1 MNNVICKKYG
11 MSPNDIETNSL
22 SSEQFRTKFNFDR
35 IKKSN
40 KITNKLDKYDKK
52 IYSRTK

>member
-11 MSPNDIETNSL
+11 VSPNYIETNSL

>member
-22 SSEQFRTKFNFDR
+22 SSEQFRIKFNFDR

>member
-11 MSPNDIETNSL
+11 MLPNDIETNSL

-40 KITNKLDKYDKK
+40 KIINKLDKYNKK